1 MVLRK
6 DYFGIDYFSLLL
18 FRNSKFIIIFG
29 NYNNYSFYEVRNEED
44 YEYFIFIVKTLF
56 NEWCII

>member
-18 FRNSKFIIIFG
+18 FRNGKFIIIFG
-29 NYNNYSFYEVRNEED
+29 NYSNYSFYEVRNEDD
-44 YEYFIFIVKTLF
+44 YEYFISIVKSLF